1 MTHVMSRK
9 TTTVTN
15 CDYFNTMVLRDIDS
29 KYNYRDLALDRRRW
43 DLRLVERIDWAE

>member
-1 MTHVMSRK
+1 MSRK

-29 KYNYRDLALDRRRW
+29 KYNYRDLAWHLTGD
-43 DLRLVERIDWAE
+43 VET